1 MGIDLLNN
9 YGARPDTVIVCTW
22 FIIMCFIYIL
32 HSYLCQTNLSFDVDI
47 NECDVDKGGCSDVCE
62 NSIGSFQCSCF
73 SGFELQEN
81 LRNCSGEFCSG
92 TEVMQ

>member
-1 MGIDLLNN
+1 MVPGQIWHNSVHMAYNL
-9 YGARPDTVIVCTW
+9 Y
-22 FIIMCFIYIL
+22 FIYIL
-32 HSYLCQTNLSFDVDI
+32 HSYLCQTNLSFDADI
-47 NECDVDKGGCSDVCE
+47 NECNVDNGGCSDVCE